1 MLYVDNAVEKMK
13 NSPPTVDREQSIL
26 EKLLKINKNVAI
38 VMAADSM
45 L

>member
-1 MLYVDNAVEKMK
+1 MHYVENAVERMK

-26 EKLLKINKNVAI
+26 EKLLKINKNVAV